1 VERWILLVSAELAYQ
16 VLGPYVSELDRLHAL
31 ERLNGNQNGNVLV
44 LDIEPGKRPVIRCVT
59 TRGLASKHGAR
70 SASTAKRATAA
81 PGLAQQPRSA
91 ISPETSIDELDL
103 KPKAISIF
111 LDHGLTTLRDL
122 AALPEAALRAHHG
135 IGRGTLEKLRS
146 MVRSAGL
153 RFAPPPDPIA
163 RLHWENRQRRAEV
176 SRPAAAPIADDAA
189 LSALGL
195 LPAALTAA
203 TRRGLRTV
211 SDLVSYTPL
220 ELSGLM
226 SRRAVRDTME
236 RLTLFGRSLQP
247 ESPRRL
253 NGFGLIERSEYLS
266 TLSVRTPVKELRQL
280 LGRRATSALQAAGF
294 EGAGDLLSRSL
305 PETLSERDRA
315 RVDRFVLEFRLSL
328 ETRRG
333 NGSVA

>member
-1 VERWILLVSAELAYQ
+1 MERWILLVSAELGYQ
-16 VLGPYVSELDRLHAL
+16 VLGPYTSELDRLHAL
-31 ERLNGNQNGNVLV
+31 EKLNGNQKGNILV
-44 LDIEPGKRPVIRCVT
+44 LDLERGKRPVIRCVT
-59 TRGLASKHGAR
+59 TRGLSSKPHALT
-70 SASTAKRATAA
+70 ASTAKRSAAA
-81 PGLAQQPRSA
+81 PGLAQPPRA
-91 ISPETSIDELDL
+91 AVSPETRIDELDL
-103 KPKAISIF
+103 KPKAVSIF
-111 LDHGLTTLRDL
+111 LDHGLRTLRDL
-122 AALPEAALRAHHG
+122 AALPEAALRAQHG

-146 MVRSAGL
+146 IVHSAGL
-153 RFAPPPDPIA
+153 RFAPPPDPVA

-176 SRPAAAPIADDAA
+176 SKPAALLADDAA

-220 ELSGLM
+220 ELSGVM

-253 NGFGLIERSEYLS
+253 NGFGLIERSEYLA
-266 TLSVRTPVKELRQL
+266 TLSVRTPLKELRKL
-280 LGRRATSALQAAGF
+280 LGRRATAALQAAGF

-315 RVDRFVLEFRLSL
+315 RVDRFVLEFKLSL

>member
-16 VLGPYVSELDRLHAL
+16 VLGPYASELDRLHAL
-31 ERLNGNQNGNVLV
+31 GRLNGNQNGNVLV
-44 LDIEPGKRPVIRCVT
+44 LDLGRGKRPVIRCVT
-59 TRGLASKHGAR
+59 TRGLSGRQNAR
-70 SASTAKRATAA
+70 NESSAKRATAA
-81 PGLAQQPRSA
+81 PGVAQHYRAA
-91 ISPETSIDELDL
+91 ISPATSIDELDL
-103 KPKAISIF
+103 KPKAVSVF
-111 LDHGLTTLRDL
+111 LDNGLKTLRDL
-122 AALPEAALRAHHG
+122 AALPEAELRAQHG

-146 MVRSAGL
+146 ILHSAGL
-153 RFAPPPDPIA
+153 RFAPPRDPVA

-176 SRPAAAPIADDAA
+176 LEPAATVADDAGV
-189 LSALGL
+189 SALGL

-203 TRRGLRTV
+203 TRRGLRTI
-211 SDLVSYTPL
+211 SDLLSYTPL
-220 ELSGLM
+220 ELSGIM

-247 ESPRRL
+247 ESPKRL
-253 NGFGLIERSEYLS
+253 NGFGLIERSEYLN

-280 LGRRATSALQAAGF
+280 LGRRAISALQAAGF

>member
-1 VERWILLVSAELAYQ
+1 MQRWILLVSAEPGYQ
-16 VLGPYVSELDRLHAL
+16 VLGPYTSELDRLHAL
-31 ERLNGNQNGNVLV
+31 ERLNGDQNGNVLV
-44 LDIEPGKRPVIRCVT
+44 LDLERGKRPVVRCVT
-59 TRGLASKHGAR
+59 TRGPSSKPHALA
-70 SASTAKRATAA
+70 ASTAKRSAAA
-81 PGLAQQPRSA
+81 PGLAQPPRA
-91 ISPETSIDELDL
+91 AVSPETRIDELDL
-103 KPKAISIF
+103 KPKAVSIF
-111 LDHGLTTLRDL
+111 LDHGLRTLRDL
-122 AALPEAALRAHHG
+122 AALPEAALRAQHG

-146 MVRSAGL
+146 IVHSAGL
-153 RFAPPPDPIA
+153 RFAPPPDPVA

-176 SRPAAAPIADDAA
+176 SKPAAPIADDAA

-220 ELSGLM
+220 ELSGVM

-253 NGFGLIERSEYLS
+253 DGFGLIERSEYLS
-266 TLSVRTPVKELRQL
+266 TLSVRTPLKELRKL
-280 LGRRATSALQAAGF
+280 LGRRATAALQAAGF

-315 RVDRFVLEFRLSL
+315 RVDRFVLEFRQSL

>member
-1 VERWILLVSAELAYQ
+1 MERWILLVSAEPYQ
-16 VLGPYVSELDRLHAL
+16 VLGPYSSELDRLHAL
-31 ERLNGNQNGNVLV
+31 EKLNGDQNGNVLV
-44 LDIEPGKRPVIRCVT
+44 LDLERGKRPVIRCVT
-59 TRGLASKHGAR
+59 TRGLSSKHHAR
-70 SASTAKRATAA
+70 NASTAKRSATA
-81 PGLAQQPRSA
+81 PGLAQQPRAA
-91 ISPETSIDELDL
+91 ISPETRIDELDL
-103 KPKAISIF
+103 KPKAVSIF
-111 LDHGLTTLRDL
+111 LDHGLRTLRDL
-122 AALPEAALRAHHG
+122 AAFPEAALRAQHG

-146 MVRSAGL
+146 MVHSAGL
-153 RFAPPPDPIA
+153 RFAPPPDPVA

-176 SRPAAAPIADDAA
+176 SKPAAPIADDAA

-220 ELSGLM
+220 ELSGIM

-253 NGFGLIERSEYLS
+253 DGFGLIERSEYLS
-266 TLSVRTPVKELRQL
+266 TLSVRTPLKELRKL
-280 LGRRATSALQAAGF
+280 LGRRATAALQAAGF

-315 RVDRFVLEFRLSL
+315 RVDRFVLEFKQSL

>member
-1 VERWILLVSAELAYQ
+1 MERWILLVSAELAYQ

-59 TRGLASKHGAR
+59 TRGVSDKHSAR
-70 SASTAKRATAA
+70 NASTAKRATAA
-81 PGLAQQPRSA
+81 PGLPQQPRAA
-91 ISPETSIDELDL
+91 ISPETRIDELEL

-146 MVRSAGL
+146 IVRSAGL
-153 RFAPPPDPIA
+153 RFAPPPDPVA

-176 SRPAAAPIADDAA
+176 SKPAAPIADDAA

-247 ESPRRL
+247 ESPKRL
-253 NGFGLIERSEYLS
+253 NGFGLIERSEYLN

-280 LGRRATSALQAAGF
+280 LGRRAISALQAAGF

-315 RVDRFVLEFRLSL
+315 
-328 ETRRG
+328 
-333 NGSVA
+333 

>member
-1 VERWILLVSAELAYQ
+1 VERWILLVSAELGYQ
-16 VLGPYVSELDRLHAL
+16 VLGPYTSELDRLHAL
-31 ERLNGNQNGNVLV
+31 EKLNGNQKGNILV
-44 LDIEPGKRPVIRCVT
+44 LDLERGKRPVIRCVT
-59 TRGLASKHGAR
+59 TRGLSSKPHALT
-70 SASTAKRATAA
+70 ASTAKRSAAA
-81 PGLAQQPRSA
+81 PGLAQPPRA
-91 ISPETSIDELDL
+91 AVSPETRIDELDL
-103 KPKAISIF
+103 KPKAVSIF
-111 LDHGLTTLRDL
+111 LDHGLRTLRDL
-122 AALPEAALRAHHG
+122 AALPEAALRAQHG

-146 MVRSAGL
+146 IVHSAGL
-153 RFAPPPDPIA
+153 RFAPPPDPVA

-176 SRPAAAPIADDAA
+176 SKPAALLADDAA

-220 ELSGLM
+220 ELSGVM

-253 NGFGLIERSEYLS
+253 NGFGLIERSEYLA
-266 TLSVRTPVKELRQL
+266 TLSVRTPLKELRKL
-280 LGRRATSALQAAGF
+280 LGRRATAALQAAGF

-315 RVDRFVLEFRLSL
+315 RVDRFVLEFKLSL